1 MGLMKDTTK
10 FVLLYLTLVGSLI
23 VSSLSGLQSNVS
35 RDPEN
40 YRNDQ
45 IDGSYFDGYSKAT
58 DRKYYYQHFQEDN
71 EPNEYYRQDPD
82 NSCAAA
88 PYESI

>member
-10 FVLLYLTLVGSLI
+10 FALLYLTIAGSLI
-23 VSSLSGLQSNVS
+23 VSSLSGLQSNDLK
-35 RDPEN
+35 DPDN
-40 YRNDQ
+40 AYRNDQ

-71 EPNEYYRQDPD
+71 GPDEYYRQDPD
-82 NSCAAA
+82 NS
-88 PYESI
+88 YTR